1 MSATIQHLPRI
12 DSKNPVTDGDNIMD
26 TAEVSSN
33 AALLAPATAPTKP
46 PPSSDSDSIVLLDRS
61 SSSSSNSMRFSAS
74 DSEHDDAAT
83 GNADAHLPALVAQA
97 DEEDEKLLDIVVA
110 YINNEA
116 KLGDAVAAELVRR
129 GVLDEVEG
137 QELGTGGA
145 VAAEPAEPESARQS
159 TDAESVSTEPQH
171 AKPEIIS
178 AGEIDLR
185 TTESIFEPA
194 ARDASSVIP
203 TARVDSLLHPEL
215 PPKPVA
221 ELDVQH
227 ASAIE
232 TDLLI
237 ERGTPIA
244 ENILSLDATTAA
256 ELLEEPTVPSLV
268 ADDLTST
275 TPPPAPSQPA
285 EPTSILQEI
294 WASIFTP
301 GVNPRVQSAMN
312 LSFAGLFVSL
322 AMLAVVTRGNIH
334 VFGLMGVAVCLFA
347 SVQWFVGELAK
358 MPPPPATYEEAVEG
372 NSRLDAA
379 VAAAVH
385 EKNE

>member
-1 MSATIQHLPRI
+1 
-12 DSKNPVTDGDNIMD
+12 
-26 TAEVSSN
+26 
-33 AALLAPATAPTKP
+33 
-46 PPSSDSDSIVLLDRS
+46 
-61 SSSSSNSMRFSAS
+61 MRFSAS

-83 GNADAHLPALVAQA
+83 ADADAHLPALVAQA

-110 YINNEA
+110 YTNNEA

-137 QELGTGGA
+137 QKLGTGGA
-145 VAAEPAEPESARQS
+145 VAAEPAEPESTRQS
-159 TDAESVSTEPQH
+159 TEGAESVSTEPQH
-171 AKPEIIS
+171 AKPEDIS
-178 AGEIDLR
+178 AGENDLR
-185 TTESIFEPA
+185 TTESIVEPA
-194 ARDASSVIP
+194 ARNASSVIP

-215 PPKPVA
+215 PTKPVA
-221 ELDVQH
+221 ELDGQH

-232 TDLLI
+232 TALLP
-237 ERGTPIA
+237 ERGTPLA
-244 ENILSLDATTAA
+244 ENISSLDATTAA
-256 ELLEEPTVPSLV
+256 ELLKEPTVPSLV

-312 LSFAGLFVSL
+312 MSFAGLFVSL
-322 AMLAVVTRGNIH
+322 AMLAVVTGGNIH

-372 NSRLDAA
+372 NPRLHPA